1 MEDFY
6 LFTVTVVGNI
16 YRNIAPMLNIHI
28 CSFYFTVILP
38 FYTIKLLFLL
48 ILHLTTP
55 TEIHS
60 IKLF

>member
-6 LFTVTVVGNI
+6 LFTVIVIGNI
-16 YRNIAPMLNIHI
+16 YRNIAPMLNVYIFFLFH
-28 CSFYFTVILP
+28 CNFT
-38 FYTIKLLFLL
+38 FLHNK
-48 ILHLTTP
+48 IIVFSNIASHSP

>member
-6 LFTVTVVGNI
+6 LFTVIVVNI
-16 YRNIAPMLNIHI
+16 YRNIAPMLNVHI

-48 ILHLTTP
+48 ILHSHSP

-60 IKLF
+60 IKLS